1 MMRTVYLFMIILVF
15 TTSCKKSSVSDC
27 FNSTGPLTTIERP
40 ITGFHTLILKDNIN
54 LVLVSSNTNYLTIE
68 AGNNLLPKIITEVS
82 DSVLTIQN
90 NNSCNWVRNYNS
102 PITAYL
108 NFTKLDTIEY
118 RSIGNIN
125 STDTVHIENLMINV
139 TEGAGEISFIVNAS
153 VLHCNIHYG
162 TADIKMKGK
171 SNVCYIYSASFGLIN
186 NLELSTD
193 FVYLNNRSS
202 NDVYVKANKV
212 LGVTIENIGNVFYKG
227 NPYDISLNQTGTGQL
242 IKLED

>member
-27 FNSTGPLTTIERP
+27 FNSTGPISIVERP
-40 ITGFHTLILKDNIN
+40 ITGFHTLVLKDNIN
-54 LVLVSSNTNYLTIE
+54 LVLESSTIDHLSIE
-68 AGNNLLPKIITEVS
+68 AGSNLLNKIISEVS
-82 DSVLTIQN
+82 DSILTIQN

-102 PITAYL
+102 PVTAYL
-108 NFTKLDTIEY
+108 SFTKLDTIEY
-118 RSIGNIN
+118 RSIGNITG
-125 STDTVHIENLMINV
+125 TDTIHIENLLINV
-139 TEGAGEISFIVNAS
+139 NEGAGEISFIVNAS

-186 NLELSTD
+186 NLDLSAD

-202 NDVYVKANKV
+202 NNVYVKANKV

-227 NPYDISLNQTGTGQL
+227 NPYDISLNQTGSGQL